1 MCPEQNGAGT
11 CGAAAGGDEPRPRRS
26 EIGGNARV
34 YPRARWALQVD
45 RADVMVMRCHSIYI
59 IGGVGLTYQVIVAT
73 LPVQDPHPIA
83 NVNPKT
89 P

>member
-1 MCPEQNGAGT
+1 MGQVHAEPLSAAMNRGPAG
-11 CGAAAGGDEPRPRRS
+11 PRL
-26 EIGGNARV
+26 GGNARV

-45 RADVMVMRCHSIYI
+45 RADVMVMGCHSIYI
-59 IGGVGLTYQVIVAT
+59 IGGVGSTYQVFVAT